1 MNAFGV
7 STLGGVGPEAQRFL
21 RAIQE
26 KLCQAHGKTEGQVLA
41 REAAQRIS
49 VACQRAVAAQL
60 MRSLAGQST
69 QKPAHADGA
78 SDPIECGEDAVA
90 DMVMEP

>member
-1 MNAFGV
+1 MGVQMNAFGV

-21 RAIQE
+21 GTVGE

-41 REAAQRIS
+41 QEAAQRIS

-60 MRSLAGQST
+60 MRSLAGQVPHKPVRSGGSVAT
-69 QKPAHADGA
+69 SEWGKTPWQKR
-78 SDPIECGEDAVA
+78 
-90 DMVMEP
+90 